1 MGLQSNCVL
10 LVRQPELSTNLED
23 QENRRKE
30 HIGRSDAWCL
40 NNVVRVIV
48 VPRLA
53 ATSLPQ
59 RWLSEPIELLR
70 FSKQLWFVQT
80 VFVTLSCVFRSSRF
94 FLQTHVNPRI
104 VFTFSFRSF

>member
-1 MGLQSNCVL
+1 MG

-30 HIGRSDAWCL
+30 HLGRSDAWCL
-40 NNVVRVIV
+40 NSVVRVIV

-53 ATSLPQ
+53 ATSQPQ
-59 RWLSEPIELLR
+59 RWLSKPIELVP
-70 FSKQLWFVQT
+70 FSPQLWFVQT

-94 FLQTHVNPRI
+94 FLQTHENPIRL
-104 VFTFSFRSF
+104 FALSF